1 MKFEGKLIKEKG
13 ERYWGISFPEVG
25 VFTQGKTK
33 KEAYEMIKEAI
44 ELVVVDFDS
53 SFRVD
58 IEPIDSISFFIIP
71 NHVGPI
77 LALILKQK
85 RIEMG
90 LTIKDVTMR
99 LGQTSPNAYGRYE
112 NGKNIPTLKKF
123 DELLTAINPK
133 TSSILKIS

>member
-1 MKFEGKLIKEKG
+1 MKFEGKLSKEKG
-13 ERYWGISFPEVG
+13 EKYWGISFPEIG

-44 ELVVVDFDS
+44 ELIVDFDDD
-53 SFRVD
+53 FKVD
-58 IEPIDSISFFIIP
+58 VEPIDSISFFIIP

-123 DELLTAINPK
+123 DELLTAINPN

>member
-1 MKFEGKLIKEKG
+1 MKFEGKLVKEKG
-13 ERYWGISFPEVG
+13 EKYWGVSFPEIG

-33 KEAYEMIKEAI
+33 REAYEMIKEAI
-44 ELVVVDFDS
+44 ELIVDFDDD
-53 SFRVD
+53 FKVD
-58 IEPIDSISFFIIP
+58 IEPIDSTSFFIIP
-71 NHVGPI
+71 NHIGPI

-85 RIEMG
+85 RIETG

-112 NGKNIPTLKKF
+112 TGKNIPTLKKF

-133 TSSILKIS
+133 TSSVLKIS